1 MHWYIV
7 LADRLR
13 RRVPRA
19 DALAFR
25 LDRQW
30 SLASRESDAA
40 ECRSK
45 EGEPKMIAS
54 DNGADLTSHAIV
66 RWPHDQ
72 RLSLRATGRVEQIK
86 RAIAR

>member
-1 MHWYIV
+1 MIV
-7 LADRLR
+7 
-13 RRVPRA
+13 
-19 DALAFR
+19 
-25 LDRQW
+25 
-30 SLASRESDAA
+30 
-40 ECRSK
+40 
-45 EGEPKMIAS
+45 S